1 MLDLLYHFA
10 TLSSSFSICYNRGDM
25 PGKKKKPTQA
35 KAVVNRRAR
44 FDYDLGDEIVAGLVL
59 TGPEVRA
66 ARDGHI
72 QLKGSFVTIRSDELW
87 LNNASFSL
95 KLNQKGQPNARTVD
109 TEPRK
114 LLASRKQIDM
124 LSNRRKEGLT
134 IVPTKL
140 ITTGKFIKI
149 VIALG
154 KGKKRYDKRETLKR
168 RDQERESKRALKSV

>member
-1 MLDLLYHFA
+1 MQYTKGNMSA
-10 TLSSSFSICYNRGDM
+10 Q
-25 PGKKKKPTQA
+25 KKKPSTSA

-44 FDYDLGDEIVAGLVL
+44 FDYELGDEIVAGVEL

-66 ARDGHI
+66 ARDGHV
-72 QLKGSFVTIRSDELW
+72 QLKGAFVTVRNNELW

-95 KLNQKGQPNARTVD
+95 KLNQKGQVGARTID

-114 LLASRKQIDM
+114 LLAHRKQID
-124 LSNRRKEGLT
+124 LLQARKKDGMS

-140 ITTGKFIKI
+140 LTTGRFIKL

-154 KGKKRYDKRETLKR
+154 KGKKLYDKRETLKR
-168 RDQERESKRALKSV
+168 RDQERDSKRAMKNI